1 MEPVAQQPLMQQSN
15 SWLNFDFF
23 FLNWCVSLF
32 NVSLVALRFLF
43 RSLHMVRVSSYRRK
57 CGQLSQ

>member
-15 SWLNFDFF
+15 SWLNFDIYI

-32 NVSLVALRFLF
+32 NVALALRFLF
-43 RSLHMVRVSSYRRK
+43 RSLHSIRVSS
-57 CGQLSQ
+57 